1 MPFAL
6 HPDFD
11 GGSVL
16 VADLQLSQARLHL
29 DARFPWLIL
38 IPHVDAARDLDDLDA
53 ERRTMLMDEI
63 VRASAAVRALGEA
76 WGRPVEKTNVAA
88 LGNVTPQLHVH
99 VIGRRSDDAAWPK
112 PVWGQ
117 GEAQAYDDARLAQSL
132 DVLRTVLG
140 PSS

>member
-1 MPFAL
+1 MTFSL

-11 GGSVL
+11 GGSAF
-16 VADLQLSQARLHL
+16 VADLELSQVRLHL

-38 IPHVDAARDLDDLDA
+38 IPRVDAARDLDDLDA
-53 ERRTMLMDEI
+53 GRRAMLMDEI

-76 WGRPVEKTNVAA
+76 WGRAVEKTNVAA

-99 VIGRRSDDAAWPK
+99 VIGRRSDDEAWPK

-117 GEAQAYDDARLAQSL
+117 GAPQAYDDARLAQSL
-132 DVLRTVLG
+132 ATLRRALA

>member
-1 MPFAL
+1 MTFSL

-11 GGSVL
+11 GGSAF
-16 VADLQLSQARLHL
+16 VADLKLSQVRLHL

-38 IPHVDAARDLDDLDA
+38 IPRVDAVRDLDDLDA
-53 ERRTMLMDEI
+53 DHRAMLMDEI

-99 VIGRRSDDAAWPK
+99 VIGRRADDEAWPK

-117 GEAQAYDDARLAQSL
+117 GAPRAYDASRRLQSL
-132 DVLRTVLG
+132 ETLRRALA